1 VARQSYAF
9 ERVLLF
15 ATWST
20 AGGGADYRG
29 LRLTLPGGCHGD
41 SGSEHGG
48 DGLGSHDL
56 VTGCCTASAAASA
69 DVSDD
74 TPKLRTFS
82 APRQTSAH
90 AVIVLVL
97 VS

>member
-1 VARQSYAF
+1 MARQSYTF

-41 SGSEHGG
+41 SGSV
-48 DGLGSHDL
+48 SMV
-56 VTGCCTASAAASA
+56 VTAWGRM
-69 DVSDD
+69 V
-74 TPKLRTFS
+74 R
-82 APRQTSAH
+82 
-90 AVIVLVL
+90 
-97 VS
+97 